1 MLAVKRYANTRN
13 ETASKERL
21 MVLLF
26 ETALKHM
33 RQGAAAL
40 EGGRPLEANEPL
52 AKAGDIIAEL
62 TSTLDHSRA
71 PQLCAQL
78 TDLYLFVAD
87 RLVVAAGTRSAKSVR
102 EAERVFA
109 PIADAFATAVGM
121 VQGAAAPGASAAK

>member
-1 MLAVKRYANTRN
+1 MLAVKRYASTRN

-33 RQGAAAL
+33 RVAAVAL
-40 EGGRPLEANEPL
+40 ENGRTMEANEPL
-52 AKAGDIIAEL
+52 AKAADIVAEL
-62 TSTLDHSRA
+62 TSTLDHARA

-78 TDLYLFVAD
+78 TDVYMFVAD
-87 RLVVAAGTRSAKSVR
+87 RLMLGANTRNPKAVR

-109 PIADAFATAVGM
+109 PIADAFSTAVSM
-121 VQGAAAPGASAAK
+121 VQGAPAAAPK